1 MMNLD
6 SHYAD
11 AKTDAEAEAEAYT
24 RIRGGVCGGGG
35 VACSIIDQDKEIEM
49 MNLLELP
56 ERTRRR
62 AGQMLA
68 GQDRGRDH
76 DAACRGAR
84 CARWA
89 AWIGMKTRYRG
100 ELNG

>member
-1 MMNLD
+1 MNLD

-11 AKTDAEAEAEAYT
+11 AKTDAEVYT

-84 CARWA
+84 WA
-89 AWIGMKTRYRG
+89 AWIRMKTRCRG

>member
-1 MMNLD
+1 MNLD

-11 AKTDAEAEAEAYT
+11 AKTDAEAEAYT

-62 AGQMLA
+62 AGQ
-68 GQDRGRDH
+68 DRGRDH

-84 CARWA
+84 WA
-89 AWIGMKTRYRG
+89 AWI
-100 ELNG
+100 

>member
-1 MMNLD
+1 MINLD

-11 AKTDAEAEAEAYT
+11 AKTDAEAEAYT

-56 ERTRRR
+56 KRTRRR
-62 AGQMLA
+62 AGQ
-68 GQDRGRDH
+68 DRGRDY

-84 CARWA
+84 WA
-89 AWIGMKTRYRG
+89 AWIRMKTRCRG

>member
-11 AKTDAEAEAEAYT
+11 AKTDAEAEAYA
-24 RIRGGVCGGGG
+24 RIRGGGCVT
-35 VACSIIDQDKEIEM
+35 CSIIDQDKEIEM

-62 AGQMLA
+62 AGQ
-68 GQDRGRDH
+68 DRCRDY
-76 DAACRGAR
+76 DAACRG
-84 CARWA
+84 ARWA

>member
-1 MMNLD
+1 MMNFD

-11 AKTDAEAEAEAYT
+11 AKTDAEAEAYT
-24 RIRGGVCGGGG
+24 RIRGGGC

-56 ERTRRR
+56 ERTRRISR
-62 AGQMLA
+62 QMLA
-68 GQDRGRDH
+68 GQDRGRCH
-76 DAACRGAR
+76 DAACRG
-84 CARWA
+84 ARWA